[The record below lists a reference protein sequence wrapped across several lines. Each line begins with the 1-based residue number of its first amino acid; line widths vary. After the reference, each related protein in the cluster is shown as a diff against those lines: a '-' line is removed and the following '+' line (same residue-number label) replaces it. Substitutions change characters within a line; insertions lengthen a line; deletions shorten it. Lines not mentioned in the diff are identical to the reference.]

1 VRTCHV
7 VVGITLLGMAIA
19 APASGVQRKTAPV
32 AAAPA
37 AGLDPVK
44 AQPAATP
51 AARSEPLARQ
61 HGAASFYSDRFGG
74 RKTATGE
81 TFSQNKLTAASRDLP
96 LGARVTV
103 TNRQNG
109 KSVDVKVNDRG
120 PYVRGRVIDLS
131 KSAARKIG
139 LGAKGLAPV
148 TVEARPSHQETAELK
163 EAVRK
168 TAVAQSERR
177 SGETTV
183 ALAGDSHRYDFRE

>member
-7 VVGITLLGMAIA
+7 VVGITLLGMAIT

-32 AAAPA
+32 TAAPI
-37 AGLDPVK
+37 AGLYSVK
-44 AQPAATP
+44 AQP

>member
-7 VVGITLLGMAIA
+7 VVGITLLGMAIT

-32 AAAPA
+32 AAAPI

-44 AQPAATP
+44 AEP

>member
-1 VRTCHV
+1 VRICHV
-7 VVGITLLGMAIA
+7 VVGITLLGMAIT

-32 AAAPA
+32 TAAPA
-37 AGLDPVK
+37 AALDSVK
-44 AQPAATP
+44 SQP